1 MLIRYWLLIAVLI
14 ISGCGE
20 TPQADGSAWYLSF
33 SPDSHYLLATG
44 RFDNAYTTQVF
55 SIAKQR
61 YLTRIASLSTQVGN
75 AEWSHDSQKIFFLN
89 TEQHRIDVFDVK
101 QKSVKEGCD
110 FQWPA
115 GIVNQLT
122 ENTLVVAPILVADFK
137 HPDESP
143 AVINDCCSVEQ
154 STTTEF
160 GGCDSGTIFSVS
172 CAETKEGSVA
182 ASYFGDCSVEI
193 WDYRNE
199 TMMLRYR
206 LPQLTDCWVKLS
218 PDGQRLAALKA
229 DGLSVWKL
237 GQSAPEQLFKINKSS
252 VSTDTIGLDYA
263 LLNRLSF
270 SRDGERLAVCFD
282 KEVQVIEVSDEK
294 MIFSRNFGRAS
305 EVVTCAISPDGKWIA
320 FSGNLGTGIC
330 LQTINTANSTTS
342 QIP

>member
-1 MLIRYWLLIAVLI
+1 MIRFWLLIAVLI

-20 TPQADGSAWYLSF
+20 SPQADGSAWYLSF

-44 RFDNAYTTQVF
+44 RFDDAYTTQVF

-61 YLTRIASLSTQVGN
+61 SLTRIASLSTQVGN

-122 ENTLVVAPILVADFK
+122 ENTLVVAPILIADFK
-137 HPDESP
+137 PAAESP

-154 STTTEF
+154 STTIEF
-160 GGCDSGTIFSVS
+160 GCCDSGTIFSVS
-172 CAETKEGSVA
+172 CAETKGGSVA
-182 ASYFGDCSVEI
+182 ASYFGGCSVEI
-193 WDYRNE
+193 WDYQNE
-199 TMMLRYR
+199 TMVLRYR

-218 PDGQRLAALKA
+218 PDGQRLAALEA

-237 GQSAPEQLFKINKSS
+237 GQSDPERLFKIYKKSVPTKS
-252 VSTDTIGLDYA
+252 IGLDYA

-282 KEVQVIEVSDEK
+282 KELQVIEVSDEK

-320 FSGNLGTGIC
+320 FSGNLGTGIR
-330 LQTINTANSTTS
+330 LQSINAANSITS
-342 QIP
+342 QKP